1 MKKGKNTSAIK
12 ENWIMEES
20 IKALRAET
28 EKKHGKS
35 KMNEIGKQYE
45 RVPHPT
51 LRNTFILREKK
62 HS

>member
-1 MKKGKNTSAIK
+1 MKKEKNTGALK

-20 IKALRAET
+20 IKSLRAEA

-35 KMNEIGKQYE
+35 RMNEIGKQYE

-51 LRNTFILREKK
+51 IRNTFILKEKK
-62 HS
+62 QP

>member
-1 MKKGKNTSAIK
+1 MKKKTENSGIK

-20 IKALRAET
+20 IRVLRAEA

-35 KMNEIGKQYE
+35 RMDDIGKKYE

-51 LRNTFILREKK
+51 LKNTFILREKK
-62 HS
+62 N